1 MAEKVDFTRGKR
13 PITFVDLFA
22 GAGGFSEGFLQAYTP
37 DKYFDFILAS
47 DISPTCELTHKARY
61 NEQLG
66 LQTAF
71 ITEDIM
77 SDKFLEK
84 LQAKVGGREIDVV
97 TGGPSCQSF
106 SLSGRRRKNDKRDNL
121 FLHYIK
127 VIKALKPKYFVM
139 ENVTGLLT
147 KDEGRFKDAI
157 KEEIRSI
164 IDVDVIPEL
173 MEYLHKLLADVPDL
187 LKNGVLLKVRMEL
200 EDGKEYSAQEK
211 QFFSVLEEQF
221 KVITKQLS
229 FKISKSSSSINTV
242 RHGIRLLSH
251 SKSRERIRTAIIQE
265 KTASDIDNDAFAKN
279 MNRFID
285 SLQDED
291 IIKEIKGALVK
302 QEGLEDLQEDIQNFI
317 TMLDLYLAPLDECLN
332 FLTEIAQRDDS
343 IDTLNRLREDIHLYK
358 VEDPIVVNSA
368 DYGVPQARG
377 RVLFIGSRKGQ
388 RIITSIPATVNSDER
403 VCIYEALSD
412 LDFIGN
418 GEEVNTYRPYP
429 HIPEYEHLVIAR
441 SADGKP
447 TQEGGKTYT
456 EWSKEGRLQHR
467 FEVKRLPFY
476 VKDAYEL
483 KHKRKWHTAELQ
495 NHQTSNHREIVQKRL
510 EAIAKFGG
518 YTPECKAYLEENG
531 LFSNKRNY
539 TVLNP
544 AGLSPTV
551 VTLPD
556 DFIHYASHRALTVR
570 EMARLQS
577 FDDSF
582 VFQGKRTT
590 GGDMRKVET
599 PQYTMVGNAVPPLMA
614 RAIGNVILKNID

>member
-1 MAEKVDFTRGKR
+1 MAEIQAFIQGRHPV
-13 PITFVDLFA
+13 TFVDLFA
-22 GAGGFSEGFLQAYTP
+22 GAGGFSEGFLQSYTA

-71 ITEDIM
+71 IKEDIM

-84 LQAKVGGREIDVV
+84 LRVKIGAREVDVV

-147 KDEGRFKDAI
+147 KDQGHFKDAV

-164 IDVDVIPEL
+164 IDVSVIPEL
-173 MEYLHKLLADVPDL
+173 LDFLDRILGNVPML
-187 LKNGVLLKVRMEL
+187 LKNGILLKVRMEL
-200 EDGKEYSAQEK
+200 EEGKEYAALEK
-211 QFFSVLEEQF
+211 QYFAVLEEQF
-221 KVITKQLS
+221 KVITKQLA
-229 FKISKSSSSINTV
+229 FKVSKSSRSINTI
-242 RHGIRLLSH
+242 RHGLRLLSH
-251 SKSRERIRTAIIQE
+251 SQSREKLRMAIIQE
-265 KTASDIDNDAFAKN
+265 KTASDLDNDVFASR
-279 MNRFID
+279 MNKFID
-285 SLQDED
+285 SLQDEA
-291 IIKEIKGALVK
+291 IIKEIRKAI
-302 QEGLEDLQEDIQNFI
+302 EEEEDLRCLEEDVKGFLEL
-317 TMLDLYLAPLDECLN
+317 LDLYLASLDETLHALELYASLFN
-332 FLTEIAQRDDS
+332 S
-343 IDTLNRLREDIHLYK
+343 VDTLDRLIEDIHLYK
-358 VEDPIVVNSA
+358 VGDPIVVNSA
-368 DYGVPQARG
+368 DYGVPQTRE
-377 RVLFIGSRKGQ
+377 RVLFIGARKDQ
-388 RIITSIPATVNSDER
+388 RPITEIPATILPENR
-403 VCIYEALSD
+403 VSIYEAISD

-418 GEEVNTYRPYP
+418 GEEINTYRPYQ
-429 HIPEYEHLVIAR
+429 HLQEYDPLVINR
-441 SADGKP
+441 TADSRP
-447 TQEGGKTYT
+447 DQDGGQSYS
-456 EWSKEGRLQHR
+456 EWSRVGRLHHR
-467 FEVKRLPFY
+467 FEIKGLPFY
-476 VKDAYEL
+476 VKDEDEL
-483 KHKRKWHTAELQ
+483 KHKRKRHLADLQ
-495 NHQTSNHREIVQKRL
+495 NHKTSHHSEIVQRRL
-510 EAIAKFGG
+510 DAIAQFGG
-518 YTPECKAYLEENG
+518 YTPDCKAYLEENG

-544 AGLSPTV
+544 AGQSPTV

-590 GGDMRKVET
+590 GGEMRKFET

-614 RAIGNVILKNID
+614 RAIGNIILENIE

>member
-1 MAEKVDFTRGKR
+1 MAEKVDFTGGRR

-22 GAGGFSEGFLQAYTP
+22 GAGGFSEGFLQSYTV

-66 LQTAF
+66 LATAF
-71 ITEDIM
+71 IKEDIM
-77 SDKFLEK
+77 NDKFLEK
-84 LQAKVGGREIDVV
+84 LRAKIGDREVDVV

-147 KDEGRFKDAI
+147 KDQGRFKDAV

-164 IDVDVIPEL
+164 IDVSVIPEL
-173 MEYLHKLLADVPDL
+173 MDFLDTILSNVPAL
-187 LKNGVLLKVRMEL
+187 LKKGIMLKIQMEL
-200 EDGKEYSAQEK
+200 EEGKEYSSLEK
-211 QFFSVLEEQF
+211 QYFAVLEEQF
-221 KVITKQLS
+221 KIITKQLD
-229 FKISKSSSSINTV
+229 FKTSKSGRNINTI
-242 RHGIRLLSH
+242 RHGLRLLSH
-251 SKSRERIRTAIIQE
+251 SLSREKLRYAIIQE
-265 KTASDIDNDAFAKN
+265 KTASDLDNDTFAYR
-279 MNRFID
+279 MNKFID
-285 SLQDED
+285 SLQDEA
-291 IIKEIKGALVK
+291 IIKEIKEAIEK
-302 QEGLEDLQEDIQNFI
+302 EEGLKDLQEDVKDFQEL
-317 TMLDLYLAPLDECLN
+317 LDLYLATLDEALHALEQYAT
-332 FLTEIAQRDDS
+332 FFKSVDM
-343 IDTLNRLREDIHLYK
+343 LNRLIEDIHLYR
-358 VEDPIVVNSA
+358 VDNPIVVNSA
-368 DYGVPQARG
+368 DYGVPQTRE
-377 RVLFIGSRKGQ
+377 RVLFIGARKDQ
-388 RIITSIPATVNSDER
+388 RQITSIPATVSHENR
-403 VCIYEALSD
+403 VTIYEAISD

-418 GEEVNTYRPYP
+418 GEEINTYRPYHRIQDFEP
-429 HIPEYEHLVIAR
+429 LIVNRTADSRPEEN
-441 SADGKP
+441 
-447 TQEGGKTYT
+447 GGQSYA

-467 FEVKRLPFY
+467 FEIKGQPFF
-476 VKDAYEL
+476 VKDEDEL
-483 KHKRKWHTAELQ
+483 KHKRKRHLADLQ
-495 NHQTSNHREIVQKRL
+495 NHKTSRHSEIVQQRL
-510 EAIAKFGG
+510 AAIARFGA
-518 YTPECKAYLEENG
+518 YTPECKAYLEDNG

-544 AGLSPTV
+544 AGQSPTV

-590 GGDMRKVET
+590 GGEMRKFET

-614 RAIGNVILKNID
+614 RAIGNVILENID

>member
-1 MAEKVDFTRGKR
+1 MAEKVDFTRGRK
-13 PITFVDLFA
+13 PITYVDLFA
-22 GAGGFSEGFLQAYTP
+22 GAGGFSEGFLQSYTQ

-71 ITEDIM
+71 IKEDIM

-84 LQAKVGGREIDVV
+84 LQAKIGEREIDVV

-147 KDEGRFKDAI
+147 KDQGRFKDAV
-157 KEEIRSI
+157 KEEIRTI
-164 IDVDVIPEL
+164 IDVNVIPEL
-173 MEYLHKLLADVPDL
+173 MEFLDKILSKVPAL
-187 LKNGVLLKVRMEL
+187 LKNGIMLKIRMEL
-200 EDGKEYSAQEK
+200 EEGKDYSSLER
-211 QFFSVLEEQF
+211 QFFGVLDEQF
-221 KVITKQLS
+221 KIITKQLD
-229 FKISKSSSSINTV
+229 FKTSKSGRNINTI
-242 RHGIRLLSH
+242 RHGLRLLSH
-251 SKSRERIRTAIIQE
+251 SQSREKLRAAIIQE
-265 KTASDIDNDAFAKN
+265 KTASDLDNDVFASR
-279 MNRFID
+279 MNKLID
-285 SLQDED
+285 SLQDEA
-291 IIKEIKGALVK
+291 IIKEIKKAIEAEK
-302 QEGLEDLQEDIQNFI
+302 GLEVLQEDVQDFLIL
-317 TMLDLYLAPLDECLN
+317 LDLYLASLDEALHSLELYATV
-332 FLTEIAQRDDS
+332 FDS
-343 IDTLNRLREDIHLYK
+343 VETLNRLTEDIHLYK
-358 VEDPIVVNSA
+358 VNEPIVVNSA
-368 DYGVPQARG
+368 DYGVPQARE
-377 RVLFIGSRKGQ
+377 RVLFIGARKDQ
-388 RIITSIPATVNSDER
+388 RPITAIPATVLPENR
-403 VCIYEALSD
+403 VTIYEAISD

-429 HIPEYEHLVIAR
+429 QIQEFERFIVNR
-441 SADGKP
+441 TADSRP
-447 TQEGGKTYT
+447 VLEGGHTYA
-456 EWSKEGRLQHR
+456 EWSKGGRLQHR
-467 FEVKRLPFY
+467 FEIKGLPFY
-476 VKDAYEL
+476 VKDEDEL
-483 KHKRKWHTAELQ
+483 KHKRKRHRAELQ
-495 NHQTSNHREIVQKRL
+495 NHQTSHHRDLVQRRL
-510 EAIAKFGG
+510 TAIAQFGG

-531 LFSNKRNY
+531 LSSNKRNY

-544 AGLSPTV
+544 AGQSPTV

-590 GGDMRKVET
+590 GGEMRKIET

-614 RAIGNVILKNID
+614 RAIGNVILENID

>member
-1 MAEKVDFTRGKR
+1 M
-13 PITFVDLFA
+13 DLFA
-22 GAGGFSEGFLQAYTP
+22 GAGGFSEGFLQSYTE

-71 ITEDIM
+71 IKEDIM
-77 SDKFLEK
+77 NDKFLEK
-84 LQAKVGGREIDVV
+84 LKAKIGERDIDVV

-147 KDEGRFKDAI
+147 KDQGRFKDAV

-164 IDVDVIPEL
+164 IDVSVIPEL
-173 MEYLHKLLADVPDL
+173 MDFLDKILSNVPAL
-187 LKNGVLLKVRMEL
+187 LKKGIMLKIQMEL
-200 EDGKEYSAQEK
+200 EEGKDYSSLEK
-211 QFFSVLEEQF
+211 QYFAVLEEQF
-221 KVITKQLS
+221 KIITKQLD
-229 FKISKSSSSINTV
+229 FKTSKSGRHINTI
-242 RHGIRLLSH
+242 RHGLRLLSH
-251 SKSRERIRTAIIQE
+251 SLSREKLRSAIIQE
-265 KTASDIDNDAFAKN
+265 KTASDLDNDIFAYR
-279 MNRFID
+279 MNKFID
-285 SLQDED
+285 SLQDEE
-291 IIKEIKGALVK
+291 IIKEIKGAIEK
-302 QEGLEDLQEDIQNFI
+302 EEGLKALQEDVKDFQKL
-317 TMLDLYLAPLDECLN
+317 LDLYLATLDEALHALELYASFFN
-332 FLTEIAQRDDS
+332 S
-343 IDTLNRLREDIHLYK
+343 VDTLNRLIEDIHLYK
-358 VEDPIVVNSA
+358 VDNPIVVNSA
-368 DYGVPQARG
+368 DYGVPQTRE
-377 RVLFIGSRKGQ
+377 RVLFIGARKGQ
-388 RIITSIPATVNSDER
+388 RQITSIPATVTPENR
-403 VCIYEALSD
+403 VTIYEAISD

-418 GEEVNTYRPYP
+418 GEEINTYRPYQ
-429 HIPEYEHLVIAR
+429 HIQDFEPLIVNRTADSRPEEN
-441 SADGKP
+441 
-447 TQEGGKTYT
+447 GGQSYA

-467 FEVKRLPFY
+467 FEIKGQPFF
-476 VKDAYEL
+476 VKDEDEL
-483 KHKRKWHTAELQ
+483 KHKRKRHLADLQ
-495 NHQTSNHREIVQKRL
+495 NHKTSRHSDIVQQRL
-510 EAIAKFGG
+510 EAIARFGA
-518 YTPECKAYLEENG
+518 YTPECKAYLEDNG

-544 AGLSPTV
+544 VGQSPTV

-590 GGDMRKVET
+590 GGEMRKVET

-614 RAIGNVILKNID
+614 RAIGNVILENIE